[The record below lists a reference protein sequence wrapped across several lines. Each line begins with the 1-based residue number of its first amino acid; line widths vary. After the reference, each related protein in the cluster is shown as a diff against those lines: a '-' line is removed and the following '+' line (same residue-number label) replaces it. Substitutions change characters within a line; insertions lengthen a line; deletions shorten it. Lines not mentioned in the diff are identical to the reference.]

1 MKRGKE
7 IPPLSELEVTA
18 EGLVPRIGAAA
29 TVLYIL
35 ALAGI
40 LLISSYVIVICLG

>member
-1 MKRGKE
+1 M
-7 IPPLSELEVTA
+7 SELEVTA
-18 EGLVPRIGAAA
+18 EGLVPRAGAAA

-35 ALAGI
+35 VLAGI